1 MRGTSVVLRYVD
13 DNWDIKQKVCHLML
27 LAKSLSGEEVA
38 RQLITAISTELSI
51 PSNLVIAFMR
61 DRASVNSVAMRTVSV
76 MYNSMID
83 IGCFSH
89 TLDIVGEHMN
99 IPILNKFTKHWI
111 SLFSHSPK
119 VRLAWRSTTGLSS
132 PSYSATRWWSRFEVI
147 HQMHDCFGD
156 VAAFLRD
163 DPDLPAITRQKLVA
177 VLDDDPQCRKLKME
191 LAVTVDGMEPF
202 VKATYALEGDGML
215 SVTTYERIRTLYSHI
230 ASNHHPNVTAIARQ
244 LANGNSTNEQI
255 LVTYTENCVRPA
267 YEYFKDKFDNDL
279 SCALQLFKLARYF
292 SPAKFSEIRPTS
304 SDLDSLS
311 VFPFLNTE
319 AIEGLKSELPK
330 YLAAVEDVSPQI
342 DPLEWWKHHSTDLPK
357 WASAAGRVAL
367 IQPSSAAAERVFSI
381 LASSFGKQQES
392 SLQDYIQLSVMMQYN
407 YDRK

>member
-1 MRGTSVVLRYVD
+1 
-13 DNWDIKQKVCHLML
+13 
-27 LAKSLSGEEVA
+27 
-38 RQLITAISTELSI
+38 
-51 PSNLVIAFMR
+51 MR

-76 MYNSMID
+76 LYNSMID

-156 VAAFLRD
+156 MAAFSRD
-163 DPDLPAITRQKLVA
+163 DPDLPAVTRQKLVA

-267 YEYFKDKFDNDL
+267 YEY
-279 SCALQLFKLARYF
+279 
-292 SPAKFSEIRPTS
+292 
-304 SDLDSLS
+304 
-311 VFPFLNTE
+311 
-319 AIEGLKSELPK
+319 
-330 YLAAVEDVSPQI
+330 
-342 DPLEWWKHHSTDLPK
+342 
-357 WASAAGRVAL
+357 
-367 IQPSSAAAERVFSI
+367 
-381 LASSFGKQQES
+381 
-392 SLQDYIQLSVMMQYN
+392 
-407 YDRK
+407 